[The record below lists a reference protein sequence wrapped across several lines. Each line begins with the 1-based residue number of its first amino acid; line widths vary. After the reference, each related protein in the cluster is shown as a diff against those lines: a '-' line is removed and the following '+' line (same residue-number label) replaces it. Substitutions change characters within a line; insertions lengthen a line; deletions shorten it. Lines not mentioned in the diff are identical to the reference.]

1 MQTPQRRP
9 ASLIKTRRSNQNLR
23 ASLVAELFLWY
34 ARGAM
39 HYARVYG
46 AQTSLLSPHI
56 VSVETDLSRGL
67 HAFTVVGLPDKAV
80 EESRDRVAAAI
91 KHAGFDS
98 PKSRNQKIVISL
110 APADL
115 KKEGPM
121 FDLPIALS
129 YLLASEDIK
138 FDPEQYLFIGELSL
152 DGKLR
157 PVRGVLPLIAE
168 AKKGG
173 KQAVFVPNENVEEA
187 ALVPGIDIYGVES
200 LAEVIEHLNTKP
212 RRSEV
217 GVPTEASGKSKPKLT
232 PAPQTT
238 VAADFGDSSFAFEDI
253 RGQESAK
260 RAAIIAAAGGH
271 NLGLSGPP
279 GTGKTML
286 ARALASILPP
296 LSFDEMLEVNGI
308 HSVAGILQGKLTTVP
323 PMRAPHH
330 TSSYVSIVGGG
341 TNPRPGEATLAH
353 RGVLFLDE
361 FPEFDR
367 RVIEALR
374 QPLEDRVISIA
385 RSKGTAIFPA
395 RFTLVAAMNPCPCG
409 NWGHPEIACKCS
421 PGNLERY
428 RRKISGP
435 IADRIDLWI
444 TMGPIELGELGK
456 RNKEGTETRAAREK
470 VLIAREAQ
478 AKRYGAGKTNSDLSP
493 RELDELVPLAPNVR
507 TTLEKAGTRLS
518 MSPRAFHRV
527 IKVART
533 IADLEESPDVKESHI
548 LEALQYRERKS

>member
-1 MQTPQRRP
+1 MQ
-9 ASLIKTRRSNQNLR
+9 
-23 ASLVAELFLWY
+23 
-34 ARGAM
+34 
-39 HYARVYG
+39 YARVWG
-46 AQTSLLSPHI
+46 AQTSLLTPTL

-91 KHAGFDS
+91 KHSGFES

-129 YLLASEDIK
+129 YLLAADDVR
-138 FDPEQYLFIGELSL
+138 FDPEPYLFVGELGL
-152 DGKLR
+152 DGALR
-157 PVRGVLPLIAE
+157 GVRGILPLAAE
-168 AKKGG
+168 AKRQG
-173 KQAVFVPNENVEEA
+173 KRAIFVPKENEEEA
-187 ALVPGIDIYGVES
+187 ALVPGIEVYGAAS
-200 LAEVIEHLNTKP
+200 LQEVIDHLNTKKETP
-212 RRSEV
+212 RKGRPSE
-217 GVPTEASGKSKPKLT
+217 PLR
-232 PAPQTT
+232 PAPQTRLEPE
-238 VAADFGDSSFAFEDI
+238 FGEGKFALEDI

-286 ARALASILPP
+286 ARAIASILPP

-308 HSVAGILQGKLTTVP
+308 HSVAGTLRGKLMTMP

-330 TSSYVSIVGGG
+330 TASHVSIVGGG
-341 TNPRPGEATLAH
+341 ANPRPGEATLAH

-361 FPEFDR
+361 FPEFER

-374 QPLEDRVISIA
+374 QPLEDRIISVA
-385 RSKGTAIFPA
+385 RARGTAQFPA

-409 NWGHPEIACKCS
+409 NYGHPEITCTCMPMA
-421 PGNLERY
+421 LERY

-444 TMGPIELGELGK
+444 TMGPVELGELGK
-456 RNKEGTETRAAREK
+456 RNEEGTETAAARQAVLDARARQEK
-470 VLIAREAQ
+470 RFGET
-478 AKRYGAGKTNSDLSP
+478 GKTNSDLSP
-493 RELDELVPLAPNVR
+493 RELDDLVPLAPQAR
-507 TTLEKAGTRLS
+507 ATLEKAAERLAL
-518 MSPRAFHRV
+518 SPRAYHRV

-533 IADLEESPDVKESHI
+533 IADLDGSEDVKETHL
-548 LEALQYRERKS
+548 LEALQYRQRKA

>member
-1 MQTPQRRP
+1 MQ
-9 ASLIKTRRSNQNLR
+9 
-23 ASLVAELFLWY
+23 
-34 ARGAM
+34 
-39 HYARVYG
+39 YARVYG
-46 AQTSLLSPHI
+46 AQTSLLSPYI
-56 VSVETDLSRGL
+56 VSIETDLSRGL

-91 KHAGFDS
+91 KHSGFES

-129 YLLASEDIK
+129 YLAASDDIR
-138 FDPEQYLFIGELSL
+138 FDPEPYLFIGELSL
-152 DGKLR
+152 DGQLR
-157 PVRGVLPLIAE
+157 GVRGILPLVAE
-168 AKKGG
+168 AKKQG
-173 KQAVFVPNENVEEA
+173 KRAIFVPKENEEEA
-187 ALVPGIDIYGVES
+187 ALVPGIEVYGANS
-200 LAEVIEHLNTKP
+200 LEEVIAHVNTKP
-212 RRSEV
+212 ASTSTQQKKKGEPL
-217 GVPTEASGKSKPKLT
+217 GKITPT
-232 PAPQTT
+232 PQTKLEP
-238 VAADFGDSSFAFEDI
+238 VYGDTKFAFEDI

-286 ARALASILPP
+286 ARALTSVLPP
-296 LSFDEMLEVNGI
+296 LSFDEMLEVNSI
-308 HSVAGILQGKLTTVP
+308 HSVAGVLRGELMTMP

-330 TSSYVSIVGGG
+330 TASYVSIVGGG
-341 TNPRPGEATLAH
+341 ANPRPGEATLAH

-374 QPLEDRVISIA
+374 QPLEDRVISISRA
-385 RSKGTAIFPA
+385 RGTALFPA

-409 NWGHPEIACKCS
+409 NYGHPEIACTCT
-421 PGNLERY
+421 PMALERY

-435 IADRIDLWI
+435 IADRVDLWM
-444 TMGPIELGELGK
+444 TMGPVELGELGK
-456 RNKEGTETRAAREK
+456 RSKEGSETASAREQVLRARAAQERRFGIK
-470 VLIAREAQ
+470 
-478 AKRYGAGKTNSDLSP
+478 GKTNSDLSP
-493 RELDELVPLAPNVR
+493 RELDDLVPLDPKVR
-507 TTLEKAGTRLS
+507 ATLEKAGERLAL
-518 MSPRAFHRV
+518 SPRAFHRV

-533 IADLEESPDVKESHI
+533 IADLDGSDTVEESHI
-548 LEALQYRERKS
+548 LEALQYRQRKA

>member
-1 MQTPQRRP
+1 MQ
-9 ASLIKTRRSNQNLR
+9 
-23 ASLVAELFLWY
+23 
-34 ARGAM
+34 
-39 HYARVYG
+39 YARVYG
-46 AQTSLLSPHI
+46 AQTSLLSPYLI
-56 VSVETDLSRGL
+56 SIETDLSRGL

-91 KHAGFDS
+91 KHAGFES

-110 APADL
+110 APADV

-129 YLLASEDIK
+129 YLLAADDIR
-138 FDPEQYLFIGELSL
+138 FDPEPFVFIGELAL
-152 DGKLR
+152 DGSLR
-157 PVRGVLPLIAE
+157 AVRGILPLVAE
-168 AKKGG
+168 AKKQG
-173 KQAVFVPNENVEEA
+173 KRAIFVPKENEKEA
-187 ALVPGIDIYGVES
+187 ALVGGIDVYGVTS
-200 LAEVIEHLNTKP
+200 LQEVLAHLNEKRT
-212 RRSEV
+212 RADIQTAASEKKD
-217 GVPTEASGKSKPKLT
+217 GEKRNATENKIGKLT
-232 PAPQTT
+232 PAPQTKITPST
-238 VAADFGDSSFAFEDI
+238 VETQFAFEDI
-253 RGQESAK
+253 RGQEGAK

-308 HSVAGILQGKLTTVP
+308 HSVAGVLRGELITTP
-323 PMRAPHH
+323 PFRAPHH

-341 TNPRPGEATLAH
+341 ATPRPGEATLAH
-353 RGVLFLDE
+353 RGLLFLDE

-374 QPLEDRVISIA
+374 QPLEDRVIAVA
-385 RSKGTAIFPA
+385 RAKGTAYFPA

-409 NWGHPEIACKCS
+409 NYGHPEIACTCTPLS
-421 PGNLERY
+421 LEKY

-435 IADRIDLWI
+435 IADRIDLWT
-444 TMGPIELGELGK
+444 TMGPVDLTELGK
-456 RNKEGTETRAAREK
+456 KSPRGTQTQAAREQ
-470 VLIAREAQ
+470 VLRARARQ
-478 AKRYGAGKTNSDLSP
+478 AERFAHAEKEREKANPSNQQGGARGKSPRVNSDLSP
-493 RELDELVPLAPNVR
+493 RELEDLVPLTASAR
-507 TTLEKAGTRLS
+507 TTLEKAGQRLAL
-518 MSPRAFHRV
+518 SPRAFHRV

-533 IADLEESPDVKESHI
+533 IADLDDSPDVNDSHI

>member
-1 MQTPQRRP
+1 
-9 ASLIKTRRSNQNLR
+9 
-23 ASLVAELFLWY
+23 
-34 ARGAM
+34 M

-46 AQTSLLSPHI
+46 AQTSLLVPCI

-67 HAFTVVGLPDKAV
+67 HAFTLVGLPDKAV

-115 KKEGPM
+115 KKEGPL

-138 FDPEQYLFIGELSL
+138 FDPEPYLFIGELSL

-157 PVRGVLPLIAE
+157 GVKGVLPLIAH
-168 AKKGG
+168 AKKSG
-173 KQAVFVPNENVEEA
+173 KRAVFVPKENVEEA

-200 LAEVIEHLNTKP
+200 LKDVIEHLNTKP

-217 GVPTEASGKSKPKLT
+217 GVPTKASGKSKLA
-232 PAPQTT
+232 PAPQTK
-238 VAADFGDSSFAFEDI
+238 VNPDFGDSVFAFEDI

-296 LSFDEMLEVNGI
+296 LSFEEMLEVNGI
-308 HSVAGILQGKLTTVP
+308 HSVAGTLQGKLMTVP
-323 PMRAPHH
+323 TMRSPHH

-341 TNPRPGEATLAH
+341 ANPRPGEATLAH
-353 RGVLFLDE
+353 RGVLFL
-361 FPEFDR
+361 
-367 RVIEALR
+367 VVGL
-374 QPLEDRVISIA
+374 
-385 RSKGTAIFPA
+385 
-395 RFTLVAAMNPCPCG
+395 
-409 NWGHPEIACKCS
+409 
-421 PGNLERY
+421 
-428 RRKISGP
+428 
-435 IADRIDLWI
+435 
-444 TMGPIELGELGK
+444 
-456 RNKEGTETRAAREK
+456 
-470 VLIAREAQ
+470 
-478 AKRYGAGKTNSDLSP
+478 
-493 RELDELVPLAPNVR
+493 
-507 TTLEKAGTRLS
+507 
-518 MSPRAFHRV
+518 
-527 IKVART
+527 
-533 IADLEESPDVKESHI
+533 
-548 LEALQYRERKS
+548 